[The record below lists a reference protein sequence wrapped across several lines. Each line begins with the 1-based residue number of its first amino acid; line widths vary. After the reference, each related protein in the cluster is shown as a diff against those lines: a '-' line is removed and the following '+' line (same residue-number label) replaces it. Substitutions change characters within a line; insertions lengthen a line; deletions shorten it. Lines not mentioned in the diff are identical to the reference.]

1 MFPVCVINLTSF
13 HISPYFT
20 LFDDDDNNKITRVC
34 VWPDARLNNMVSCMQ
49 RP

>member
-20 LFDDDDNNKITRVC
+20 LFDDDDDNNKITRVC
-34 VWPDARLNNMVSCMQ
+34 VCGLMPG
-49 RP
+49 